1 MMLLFCV
8 KIFFYNE
15 NKPNTLPIELI
26 SIIKMQIGAK
36 YFKKKLYS
44 FFLRKFEDISTYS
57 EIFLNPTILIIRIQV
72 ERAAIGI
79 IIEFV
84 KKSKKSKNDI
94 PKIFTKSKTPYPSDD
109 AEPIT
114 SITTTIKRELF
125 LRLNFNSSEIV
136 ATLASIMEIA
146 LVKAASKTSKK
157 KVIPAKVPTPI
168 LAKVLGNV
176 INISEG
182 PACNVLGSP
191 PEKANT
197 AGIIII
203 PAKRAI
209 PVSNI
214 SICVVD
220 FSISTSLP
228 I

>member
-15 NKPNTLPIELI
+15 NKPNTLAIELI

-44 FFLRKFEDISTYS
+44 FFLRKFEDISTS
-57 EIFLNPTILIIRIQV
+57 SAIFLNPTILIIRIQV

-94 PKIFTKSKTPYPSDD
+94 PNIFTKSKTPYPSDD

-157 KVIPAKVPTPI
+157 KMQK
-168 LAKVLGNV
+168 
-176 INISEG
+176 
-182 PACNVLGSP
+182 
-191 PEKANT
+191 
-197 AGIIII
+197 
-203 PAKRAI
+203 
-209 PVSNI
+209 
-214 SICVVD
+214 
-220 FSISTSLP
+220 F
-228 I
+228 